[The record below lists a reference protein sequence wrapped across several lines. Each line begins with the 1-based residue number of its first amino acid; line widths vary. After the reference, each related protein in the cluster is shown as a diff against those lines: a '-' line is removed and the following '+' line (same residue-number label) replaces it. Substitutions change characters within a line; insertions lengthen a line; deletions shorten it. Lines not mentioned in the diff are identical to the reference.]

1 MKRHTSYTLILA
13 ACCAACLIPAE
24 ARQFPW
30 TEPQAA
36 SEILTDCTDRKRS
49 AGTEAQ
55 QLPDSARIYTPI
67 YTLRECM
74 EYAVSNS
81 TQIRIQQ
88 AAMDDERIARR
99 DAILDAF
106 TPSIQAGTAVSSN
119 FGRAVDPETNTYI
132 STTSFDNSYSVS
144 AGITLFNGFQAV
156 NNLRITK
163 TAVAMGVSEEQRI
176 RDNICLSTMQAYC
189 NVVYYSR
196 LAEILKEQVETA
208 AESLH
213 VAERQEELGQKGYAD
228 VVQMEA
234 DLSDR
239 EYDLITARN
248 SLEDAY
254 ITLKDVM
261 FWPITDSL
269 AIDTSSAEEGNELYL
284 LTDENNPDD
293 IIGNAMNTLP
303 DISIA
308 KGNMENARLELRT
321 ARWQLSPTLSL
332 YGGWSTSYYT
342 YPGRKDYQAIPFGT
356 QFRNNGGEYIQL
368 SLSIPI
374 YDRLSRHSN
383 LSKKKNDWRRAQAE
397 YEQTLHDVESEISRA
412 IQDNKGAL
420 AAFFQA
426 EKRSVVQEEAYRLGE
441 RKMLQGLI
449 SPIEFQTVSND
460 YLNAKAEQLNARF
473 QYLLKS
479 SVVSYYKG
487 ISYLDQYK

>member
-30 TEPQAA
+30 TEPQTA
-36 SEILTDCTDRKRS
+36 SEILTDCTNRKRS

-99 DAILDAF
+99 DAILNAF

-228 VVQMEA
+228 VVQMKAELA
-234 DLSDR
+234 EM
-239 EYDLITARN
+239 EYKLISAENGRK
-248 SLEDAY
+248 DAML
-254 ITLKDVM
+254 TLKDVM
-261 FWPITDSL
+261 FWPMTEEL
-269 AIDTSSAEEGNELYL
+269 AIDLSIADSMAFLPDSGGDGNTVL
-284 LTDENNPDD
+284 EN
-293 IIGNAMNTLP
+293 AKATLP
-303 DISIA
+303 DIFIA
-308 KGNMENARLELRT
+308 RGAMENARMELSGAKKHLINAGRFFFGKEAKENELAKQDKGVLARLRNLFAKMSNGFSALEHKSLNLADKLRYNRIKDSVKADLDFLNGKT
-321 ARWQLSPTLSL
+321 AENDTPTLI
-332 YGGWSTSYYT
+332 
-342 YPGRKDYQAIPFGT
+342 KDNV
-356 QFRNNGGEYIQL
+356 R
-368 SLSIPI
+368 
-374 YDRLSRHSN
+374 
-383 LSKKKNDWRRAQAE
+383 
-397 YEQTLHDVESEISRA
+397 
-412 IQDNKGAL
+412 
-420 AAFFQA
+420 
-426 EKRSVVQEEAYRLGE
+426 
-441 RKMLQGLI
+441 
-449 SPIEFQTVSND
+449 
-460 YLNAKAEQLNARF
+460 
-473 QYLLKS
+473 
-479 SVVSYYKG
+479 
-487 ISYLDQYK
+487 

>member
-1 MKRHTSYTLILA
+1 MEKGKIFIAAAVSALMAAFPAKSSGQVMTLK
-13 ACCAACLIPAE
+13 
-24 ARQFPW
+24 
-30 TEPQAA
+30 
-36 SEILTDCTDRKRS
+36 D
-49 AGTEAQ
+49 
-55 QLPDSARIYTPI
+55 
-67 YTLRECM
+67 CM
-74 EYAVSNS
+74 EYATSNS
-81 TQIRIQQ
+81 TKLRIQQ
-88 AAMDDERIARR
+88 ATNDDNQVARR
-99 DAILDAF
+99 DAILAAF
-106 TPSIQAGTAVSSN
+106 TPTVSGQGHVYYN
-119 FGRAVDPETNTYI
+119 FGRAIDPESNTYI
-132 STTSFDNSYSVS
+132 STTSFNNAYSVS
-144 AGITLFNGFQAV
+144 AGINLFNGFQAV

-163 TAVAMGVSEEQRI
+163 TAKAMGISQEQQI
-176 RDNICLSTMQAYC
+176 EDQVCLATIEAYY

-196 LAEILKEQVETA
+196 LADILSDQVRTA
-208 AESLH
+208 QEALH
-213 VAERQEELGQKGYAD
+213 LARRQEELGQKGYAD

-342 YPGRKDYQAIPFGT
+342 YPGQAGYIADPFWH
-356 QFRNNGGEYIQL
+356 QFRNNGGEYLQL

-374 YDRLSRHSN
+374 FDRLSRHSDIAR
-383 LSKKKNDWRRAQAE
+383 KKNAYKRATAE
-397 YEQTLHDVESEISRA
+397 YEQKVREVEAEVLRA
-412 IQDNKGAL
+412 IKDRNGAES
-420 AAFFQA
+420 AYFQA
-426 EKRSVVQEEAYRLGE
+426 EKRANAQEEAFSLNR
-441 RKMLQGLI
+441 RKFELGLI
-449 SPIEFQTVSND
+449 SSIEYKTASES
-460 YLNAKAEQLNARF
+460 YLKAKAERLNALLQF
-473 QYLLKS
+473 YLKKH
-479 SVVSYYKG
+479 VVSYYNG
-487 ISYLDQYK
+487 ISYIDQF

>member
-1 MKRHTSYTLILA
+1 MKKGKIFIAAAVSAVMAAFPAKSSGQVMTLK
-13 ACCAACLIPAE
+13 
-24 ARQFPW
+24 
-30 TEPQAA
+30 
-36 SEILTDCTDRKRS
+36 D
-49 AGTEAQ
+49 
-55 QLPDSARIYTPI
+55 
-67 YTLRECM
+67 CM
-74 EYAVSNS
+74 EYATSNS
-81 TQIRIQQ
+81 TKLRIQQ
-88 AAMDDERIARR
+88 ATNDDNQVARR
-99 DAILDAF
+99 DAILAAF
-106 TPSIQAGTAVSSN
+106 TPTVSGQGHVYYN
-119 FGRAVDPETNTYI
+119 FGRAIDPESNTYI
-132 STTSFDNSYSVS
+132 STTSFNNAYSIS
-144 AGITLFNGFQAV
+144 AGINLFNGFQAV

-163 TAVAMGVSEEQRI
+163 TAKAMGISQEQQI
-176 RDNICLSTMQAYC
+176 EDQVCLATIEAYY

-196 LAEILKEQVETA
+196 LADILSDQVRTA
-208 AESLH
+208 QEALH
-213 VAERQEELGQKGYAD
+213 LARRQEELGQKGYAD

-383 LSKKKNDWRRAQAE
+383 LSKKKNDWRRARAE

-412 IQDNKGAL
+412 IQDSKGAL

>member
-1 MKRHTSYTLILA
+1 MMAAFPAKSSGQVMTLK
-13 ACCAACLIPAE
+13 
-24 ARQFPW
+24 
-30 TEPQAA
+30 
-36 SEILTDCTDRKRS
+36 D
-49 AGTEAQ
+49 
-55 QLPDSARIYTPI
+55 
-67 YTLRECM
+67 CM
-74 EYAVSNS
+74 EYATSNS
-81 TQIRIQQ
+81 TKLRIQQ
-88 AAMDDERIARR
+88 ATNDDNQVARR
-99 DAILDAF
+99 DAILAAF
-106 TPSIQAGTAVSSN
+106 TPTVSGQGHVYYN
-119 FGRAVDPETNTYI
+119 FGRAIDPESNTYI
-132 STTSFDNSYSVS
+132 STTSFNNAYSVS
-144 AGITLFNGFQAV
+144 AGINLFNGFQAV

-163 TAVAMGVSEEQRI
+163 TAKAMGISQEQQI
-176 RDNICLSTMQAYC
+176 EDQVCLATIEAYY

-196 LAEILKEQVETA
+196 LADILSDQVRTA
-208 AESLH
+208 QEALH
-213 VAERQEELGQKGYAD
+213 LARRQEELGQKGYAD

-342 YPGRKDYQAIPFGT
+342 YPGQAGYIADPFWH
-356 QFRNNGGEYIQL
+356 QFRNNGGEYLQL

-374 YDRLSRHSN
+374 FDRLSRHSDIAR
-383 LSKKKNDWRRAQAE
+383 KKNAYKRATAE
-397 YEQTLHDVESEISRA
+397 YEQKVREVEAEVLRA
-412 IQDNKGAL
+412 IKDRNGAES
-420 AAFFQA
+420 AYFQA
-426 EKRSVVQEEAYRLGE
+426 EKRANAQEEAFSLNR
-441 RKMLQGLI
+441 RKFELGLI
-449 SPIEFQTVSND
+449 SSIEYKTASES
-460 YLNAKAEQLNARF
+460 YLKAKAERLNALLQF
-473 QYLLKS
+473 YLKKH
-479 SVVSYYKG
+479 VVSYYNG
-487 ISYLDQYK
+487 ISYIDQF

>member
-1 MKRHTSYTLILA
+1 MKRKIIMTLVLGCSIH
-13 ACCAACLIPAE
+13 AACLAQE
-24 ARQFPW
+24 AMSLY
-30 TEPQAA
+30 A
-36 SEILTDCTDRKRS
+36 
-49 AGTEAQ
+49 
-55 QLPDSARIYTPI
+55 
-67 YTLRECM
+67 CM
-74 EYAVSNS
+74 AYAVENS
-81 TQIRIQQ
+81 SKKKIQD
-88 AAMDDERIARR
+88 ADNADALVSRR
-99 DAILDAF
+99 DAILKAF
-106 TPSIQAGTAVSSN
+106 TPKVSAGTYSN

-132 STTSFDNSYSVS
+132 SSTSFNNGYSVDGS
-144 AGITLFNGFQAV
+144 ITLFDGFSALNNIKISNIAV
-156 NNLRITK
+156 KMGISQEQKLRD
-163 TAVAMGVSEEQRI
+163 E
-176 RDNICLSTMQAYC
+176 ICLSVMEAYY
-189 NVVYYSR
+189 NV
-196 LAEILKEQVETA
+196 LFHTQMVEVMESQIEA
-208 AESLH
+208 ARSNLTL
-213 VAERQEELGQKGYAD
+213 VKKQLELGQKGRAD

-234 DLSDR
+234 DLADR
-239 EYDLITARN
+239 EYQLINSRN
-248 SLEDAY
+248 QKDEAVL
-254 ITLKDVM
+254 TLKALM
-261 FWPITDSL
+261 LWPVEEVLPVDMSAVRDSFELPEICMESAAEITSF
-269 AIDTSSAEEGNELYL
+269 AH
-284 LTDENNPDD
+284 ENNP
-293 IIGNAMNTLP
+293 AVR
-303 DISIA
+303 IA
-308 KGNMENARLELRT
+308 KGKMDQARYELKT
-321 ARWQLSPTLSL
+321 AKWQFLPSLSL
-332 YGGWSTSYYT
+332 NGGWSTSYYT

-412 IQDNKGAL
+412 IQDCKGAL